1 MTIDKLFNRSDK
13 DIKIYVNYRRK
24 DIRLWW
30 DKQFIFTSG
39 PMAREF
45 LNILDIQH
53 GFCTLGRKRKI
64 KKKIP
69 QVLILPAASGG
80 GVAYI
85 IKRDIRL
92 RISWDWN
99 VNNID
104 VSRCLVEN
112 F

>member
-1 MTIDKLFNRSDK
+1 MTIEKLFSRSDK
-13 DIKIYVNYRRK
+13 DIKIYVNYRRR
-24 DIRLWW
+24 DIRIWW
-30 DKQFIFTSG
+30 DKQFLFTSG
-39 PMAREF
+39 PEAREF
-45 LNILDIQH
+45 FDILDIQH
-53 GFCTLGRKRKI
+53 GFCTIRRKI

-69 QVLILPAASGG
+69 LVLILPAASGG

-85 IKRDIRL
+85 LKGNIRL